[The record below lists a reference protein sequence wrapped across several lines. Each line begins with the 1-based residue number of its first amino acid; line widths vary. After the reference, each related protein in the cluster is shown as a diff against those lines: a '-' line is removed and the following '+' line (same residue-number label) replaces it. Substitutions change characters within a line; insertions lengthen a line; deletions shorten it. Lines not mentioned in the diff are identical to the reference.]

1 MSSLSSTKVLDEP
14 LMPPPPGQVS
24 NFANPPS
31 SANAVYIAAGIC
43 LPLILLFAGLR
54 FYAKFKILKKKTWD
68 DFTCLLGLLGG
79 ATFICVTTAA
89 VEGGKFGTHEW
100 DIRVGEL
107 TKAQLVLSL
116 IIEAVYAPFI
126 WFIKLSLFVLYI
138 EVFGLLQWLR
148 YSAYT
153 GVILTGCFYFATMVA
168 IIVLCEPTNGMS
180 QLAYASAQA
189 SPKCSQ
195 SYMVVLAQGIIN
207 VISDLY
213 LIALPVPALWSLQM
227 PLRRKLGVV
236 AVISTGLIA
245 CIASILGLVFRIN
258 FIRSKDG
265 TGKVVPVWIAS
276 FVEMTAGILVCC
288 MPTAN
293 TVLKRIKNPLKSFV
307 RPSSRGFTLIASR
320 KAEPQHKSAESQPVP

>member
-1 MSSLSSTKVLDEP
+1 MSSLSSSTKVLDEP

-31 SANAVYIAAGIC
+31 SASAVYIAAGIC

-54 FYAKFKILKKKTWD
+54 FYAKFRILKKKTWD

-79 ATFICVTTAA
+79 ATFICATTAA

-107 TKAQLVLSL
+107 TKAQLVVRYARCSSSITGWLTSHLEQLSL
-116 IIEAVYAPFI
+116 IIEAAYAPFI

-168 IIVLCEPTNGMS
+168 IIVLCEPTRGKS

-195 SYMVVLAQGIIN
+195 SYMVVLAQGIVN

-213 LIALPVPALWSLQM
+213 LIALPMPALWSLQM
-227 PLRRKLGVV
+227 PLRRKLGLV
-236 AVISTGLIA
+236 AVISTGL
-245 CIASILGLVFRIN
+245 
-258 FIRSKDG
+258 
-265 TGKVVPVWIAS
+265 
-276 FVEMTAGILVCC
+276 
-288 MPTAN
+288 
-293 TVLKRIKNPLKSFV
+293 
-307 RPSSRGFTLIASR
+307 
-320 KAEPQHKSAESQPVP
+320 